1 VIGSRRAACVLAGLL
16 LTGCTLSGAGQKAT
30 QEFQWETLRQRQLM
44 SPPLDKGSCHLQSSV
59 DTSAKRQPKTVA
71 IIGDGG
77 GKVPTRT
84 IPVAT
89 KENLE
94 QTRFGGLQATI
105 WTTDPG
111 WRWVRH

>member
-1 VIGSRRAACVLAGLL
+1 
-16 LTGCTLSGAGQKAT
+16 
-30 QEFQWETLRQRQLM
+30 M

-94 QTRFGGLQATI
+94 QTRFGGLQATS